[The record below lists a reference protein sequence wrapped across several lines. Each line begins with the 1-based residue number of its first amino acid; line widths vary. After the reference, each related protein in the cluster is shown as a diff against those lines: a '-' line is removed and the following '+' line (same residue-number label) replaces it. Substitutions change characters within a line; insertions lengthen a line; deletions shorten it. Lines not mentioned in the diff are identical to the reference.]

1 MHSLALAGFFAAL
14 SITHAAVAAYCLF
27 THLRHRDER
36 ELLFF
41 GLLNVA
47 LCVFDAGYSLAYVD
61 ARDLIASLELAEA
74 ARIAAAVFLSHYV
87 LVYAR
92 AKKPRWALAA
102 LYGAGVLL
110 MIAASRGALF
120 RPIVSPRPA
129 VTIFGLTLDDV
140 TAPASPLGHLVALFW
155 LGSVLFALVALA
167 RALARGRREGLAL
180 AGVVFFGATAI
191 FDAGRRMGWVV
202 GPPLGPFGAAAFVLG
217 VMMTLLSRFA
227 ALRRQLEARAAELKT
242 RARVLSRAYEELRA
256 AQDVIV
262 RKEQLAAVGE
272 LSAVI
277 AHEVR
282 NPLAIISNAVAT
294 LRRRDVA
301 AADRETLLQILDEE
315 SSRLNRIV
323 SDLLRF
329 ARPITIDPQPVPL
342 RELAERALA
351 LAQGKPAI
359 TVELRESEPVG
370 RVMGDASLLRQVFDN
385 LVSNAVQAM
394 PEGGALLISLAQAEL
409 EGARGVEVEVKDS
422 GEGMDT
428 QIRQRALDPFFTT
441 RPSGTGLGLAIVA
454 RIIDAHGG
462 RLTIESEPGVGTT
475 MRVFLPFSGQPAE
488 RRSRVSEAVERRSS
502 LPSLPPSLRE
512 AMAKERSRHDP

>member
-1 MHSLALAGFFAAL
+1 
-14 SITHAAVAAYCLF
+14 
-27 THLRHRDER
+27 
-36 ELLFF
+36 
-41 GLLNVA
+41 
-47 LCVFDAGYSLAYVD
+47 
-61 ARDLIASLELAEA
+61 
-74 ARIAAAVFLSHYV
+74 
-87 LVYAR
+87 
-92 AKKPRWALAA
+92 
-102 LYGAGVLL
+102 
-110 MIAASRGALF
+110 
-120 RPIVSPRPA
+120 
-129 VTIFGLTLDDV
+129 
-140 TAPASPLGHLVALFW
+140 
-155 LGSVLFALVALA
+155 
-167 RALARGRREGLAL
+167 
-180 AGVVFFGATAI
+180 
-191 FDAGRRMGWVV
+191 
-202 GPPLGPFGAAAFVLG
+202 
-217 VMMTLLSRFA
+217 MMTLLSRFA